1 MRRLRIYRSV
11 DLSRGDADSR
21 KSRLCAMYPVAAMR
35 GAGEPA
41 AATSTEA
48 ERPRLRLA
56 ELLAAVSLATD
67 LADDAPMESALGD
80 ALTAVRLARIAQ
92 LSGDDL
98 ADVYYLS
105 LLYHVGCTAA
115 AVAQERIV
123 AGDDTGPSR
132 WFSEADYA
140 DGEALLRLA
149 APRAA
154 ANWGIPGREAA
165 VGRLL
170 TRLEGSL
177 AQSFAAICEV
187 GARLGDRLGAGP
199 RVVKALDHAY
209 ARWDG
214 QVHFLL
220 PKGEAISYHA
230 RLVHLVHVARV
241 YARASGIQGAN
252 DVVRAR
258 SGGEFDPELCDLWL
272 ANSAE
277 LFGDR
282 ARESIWEAALAAEPT
297 PHRLVAGSHVDL
309 VTAALGDFGEL
320 KSAHNVGHAARVADL
335 AEAAGAALGL
345 DPSEVV
351 ELRRAAQVHDLGNV
365 SVPNRIW
372 AKAGPLNRAERE
384 RVCLHPY
391 QSQRVLTVSES
402 LRPISVLAGMHHERL
417 DGSGYYRGLPAGAIP
432 MASRVL
438 AVVEVYQSM
447 TEERPWRPAFSRAD
461 AAAQLRA
468 DVREGKLD
476 RAAADAVLDVAGQP
490 RGARRATR
498 TWPCGL
504 TDREAEVLRLVAR
517 GCSNR
522 EIAGKLHVTEGTVH
536 THIINVYG
544 KIAVNT
550 RAGAALFA
558 LEHDLIQL

>member
-1 MRRLRIYRSV
+1 MR
-11 DLSRGDADSR
+11 D
-21 KSRLCAMYPVAAMR
+21 
-35 GAGEPA
+35 AGELA
-41 AATSTEA
+41 AAGIDP
-48 ERPRLRLA
+48 ERPTLRLA

-67 LADDAPMESALGD
+67 LADDAPLESALGD
-80 ALTAVRLARIAQ
+80 ALTAVALARVAH

-115 AVAQERIV
+115 ADAQERIV
-123 AGDDTGPSR
+123 AGDDTGRSR

-140 DGEALLRLA
+140 DGKELLQLA

-154 ANWGIPGREAA
+154 ANWGMPGREAA

-187 GARLGDRLGAGP
+187 GARLGERLGAGP

-214 QVHFLL
+214 QVYFLL
-220 PKGEAISYHA
+220 PNGEAISYHA

-241 YARASGIQGAN
+241 YARAGGVEGA
-252 DVVRAR
+252 DEVVRAR

-277 LFGDR
+277 VLGAQTR
-282 ARESIWEAALAAEPT
+282 GSLWEAALAAEPE
-297 PHRLVAGSHVDL
+297 PHRMVAGSHIDL
-309 VTAALGDFGEL
+309 VTAALGDFVEL
-320 KSAHNVGHAARVADL
+320 KSAHSVGHAARVAEL
-335 AEAAGAALGL
+335 AQSAAVALGL
-345 DPSEVV
+345 DAAQVIDV
-351 ELRRAAQVHDLGNV
+351 RRAAQVHDLGNV

-372 AKAGPLNRAERE
+372 AKPGPLNRAERE

-391 QSQRVLTVSES
+391 QTQRVLTVAES
-402 LRPISVLAGMHHERL
+402 LRPIGVLAGMHHERL

-432 MASRVL
+432 MPARVL
-438 AVVEVYQSM
+438 AAAEMYQSM
-447 TEERPWRPAFSRAD
+447 TEERPWRAALSRAD

-490 RGARRATR
+490 PGGRRATR
-498 TWPCGL
+498 SWPRDL
-504 TDREAEVLRLVAR
+504 TDREVDVLRLVAR

-522 EIAGKLHVTEGTVH
+522 EIAGRLHVTEGTVH

-544 KIAVNT
+544 KIEVNT